1 MEQLLN
7 FFTAPYTSA
16 SIFDICLEICA
27 AVFGI
32 GSVLY
37 AKKEKIAAYPVGLVS
52 TSIYI
57 YVCFQYTLYGDLIIN
72 SYYTIMTLYGW
83 YLWSHNTAEDK
94 LPITVCH
101 RKDWIKVLGIF
112 SSTSILVIGVYLY
125 FDKFGEITAYFDTLT
140 TGIFFAGMWLMANK
154 KLEHWLFWIVG
165 NTISVPLYFVKG
177 LGFSGVQ
184 FFIFV
189 VLAIQGYKLWKV
201 SLAKQHGSY

>member
-1 MEQLLN
+1 ME
-7 FFTAPYTSA
+7 PYTNA
-16 SIFDICLEICA
+16 STFDILLEISG

-32 GSVLY
+32 TSVLY

-52 TSIYI
+52 TAIYV

-72 SYYTIMTLYGW
+72 IYYTLMTIYGW
-83 YLWSHNTAEDK
+83 YLWSYSSVKNK
-94 LPITVCH
+94 LPITICH
-101 RKDWIKVLGIF
+101 QKDWGKVVGIF

-125 FDKFGEITAYFDTLT
+125 FDKFGEITSYFDTLT

-177 LGFSGVQ
+177 LGFSGIQ
-184 FFIFV
+184 FFIFTL
-189 VLAIQGYKLWKV
+189 LAVQGYQQWKV
-201 SLAKQHGSY
+201 SLTKQDGHKGN